1 MKSVKHNFVL
11 NSLYQILQIIV
22 PIITTPYLSRTLGA
36 ESIGLYAY
44 NYSIAYYFSIFILL
58 GLNNYGNRAIATVRD
73 DKNKLSH
80 AFWSIYGMQLL
91 LGIIIL
97 TLYFLYGIYLSKNT
111 TITLLFF
118 PFLISTVIDI
128 NWLFFGLEEFGVTIL
143 RSSFVKIFSTILIF
157 ALIKTPSDIEK
168 YCALMSISMLVSQI
182 VVWPFL
188 LKRVNKYTP
197 RLIEILVLSPEY
209 N

>member
-197 RLIEILVLSPEY
+197 RLI
-209 N
+209 

>member
-197 RLIEILVLSPEY
+197 RLIEILVLSP
-209 N
+209 